1 MELLEQKLKE
11 YIASVAIPKETE
23 PAEIKKV
30 IEENADIT
38 AGMFLK
44 RLKELQI
51 SGSEFLELLGNTKI
65 GNMEFRRIEENP
77 HLKFDELLHILDN
90 SVLDSDDYRMIISV
104 AAQRQALREER
115 RKREQETLLR
125 VEREEK
131 ERLEK
136 EQADEQQAEQKTAAQ
151 EQSAPQEVETARTA
165 ADEPRRLSAA
175 EEIFAKALADVEKQL
190 ESESSTESAAVP
202 TPEITAVIT
211 EEKPSELVYNTDGY
225 TESNINRDQP
235 DLSYGD
241 DESAQ
246 QADNGG
252 EIAYEK
258 PEEITYSQPQEKS
271 EKEDE
276 DDFASFLSGE
286 KIGSTA
292 KDIGDA
298 LGELVDYDEDED
310 ENSGTCRRSR
320 ACLITSLV
328 CVIILFGCAGAL
340 KALRYYGIIPD
351 YVYEIPERIHQEIT
365 DFTSLFDAANAAE
378 GHVSYD
384 LPQELILQQTAGFS
398 VSENAVG
405 EKTVT
410 ALCEDGGKKY
420 ICTAAVTDGKLS
432 DSKSTETDLENP
444 SVAYIGGKFVLIGT
458 KDNMTVVRFY
468 DESTISEGK
477 PVKEYKQSGKI
488 VDYYTIGNEVYLI
501 TYQSF
506 DLSEASS
513 DDLTSFVPSFETGD
527 KTSVVPFANISR
539 PATVN
544 RLNYYT
550 VARISAENDDTVIKA
565 VLCGDINGFA
575 ISGDGFYSCDSIK
588 LNDKYTSRIAR
599 IAFDKDLSQSSTD
612 FDGAVNPSMLFAVNG
627 KVAAAGMEQT
637 ENGNVNVV
645 LCNNSELSSQS
656 VMSGV
661 AAGEKIASA
670 YCGES
675 VLTLVSDGESP
686 MQYNIDL
693 NSMSM
698 AEKAEEPAGTVKVN
712 DKYYA
717 QVKIASDGSGKRTG
731 VTLSVLDGDKNSVA
745 EMTASASSTVQGDWN
760 SYLTS
765 AAADDINK
773 LAVYSTDDKVIFGVP
788 LVYFDGIS
796 QVSEYRFYTFE
807 NDKLT
812 ETGSITLYDEKYQT
826 MFCGI
831 AGGEKPYII
840 TMWDNR
846 IITASADKIKVIS
859 DTVIKPA

>member
-11 YIASVAIPKETE
+11 YIASVAVPKEAE
-23 PAEIKKV
+23 PGEIKKV

-44 RLKELQI
+44 RLKELKI
-51 SGSEFLELLGNTKI
+51 SGSEFLELLGNSKI

-115 RKREQETLLR
+115 KKREQETLIR
-125 VEREEK
+125 VEREER
-131 ERLEK
+131 EREEREREEK
-136 EQADEQQAEQKTAAQ
+136 EQLERELAQQAEQKSAR
-151 EQSAPQEVETARTA
+151 EQITPQESEA
-165 ADEPRRLSAA
+165 AKITPDEQRKLSAA

-190 ESESSTESAAVP
+190 ESEIDIEN
-202 TPEITAVIT
+202 TAVIT
-211 EEKPSELVYNTDGY
+211 EEKTAELVYNTDDY
-225 TESNINRDQP
+225 TDSNINPDQP

-241 DESAQ
+241 EPANE
-246 QADNGG
+246 ADDGG
-252 EIAYEK
+252 EIAEEK
-258 PEEITYSQPQEKS
+258 PEEITYSQPQEES
-271 EKEDE
+271 EKDDE
-276 DDFASFLSGE
+276 DDFESFLSGE

-298 LGELVDYDEDED
+298 LGELVDGEDTEEKED
-310 ENSGTCRRSR
+310 AVTCRRSR

-340 KALRYYGIIPD
+340 KALRYYGIIPE

-365 DFTSLFDAANAAE
+365 DFTSLLDAANAAE
-378 GHVSYD
+378 GHVSYE
-384 LPQELILQQTAGFS
+384 LPQELILQQTAAFN

-405 EKTVT
+405 EKTVV
-410 ALCEDGGKKY
+410 ALCEDGGKRY
-420 ICTAAVTDGKLS
+420 ICAATVSDGKLS
-432 DSKSTETDLENP
+432 GSKSTETDLENP
-444 SVAYIGGKFVLIGT
+444 SVAYIGGRFVLIGT
-458 KDNMTVVRFY
+458 KDSRTIVRFY

-488 VDYYTIGNEVYLI
+488 VDCYTIGNEIYLI
-501 TYQSF
+501 THQSF
-506 DLSEASS
+506 DLSAASA

-550 VARISAENDDTVIKA
+550 VARISAENDDTVVKA

-575 ISGDGFYSCDSIK
+575 VSVDGFYSCDSIK
-588 LNDKYTSRIAR
+588 LNDKYTSRISR

-612 FDGAVNPSMLFAVNG
+612 FDGVINPSMLFAADG
-627 KVAAAGMEQT
+627 RVAAAGMEQT

-661 AAGEKIASA
+661 AAGQKIASA
-670 YCGES
+670 YCGET

-693 NSMSM
+693 NNMSM
-698 AEKAEEPAGTVKVN
+698 AEKAEESAGTVKVN

-731 VTLSVLDGDKNSVA
+731 VTLSVLDADKNTIA

-760 SYLTS
+760 SYLVS

-796 QVSEYRFYTFE
+796 QVSVYRFYTFE
-807 NDKLT
+807 KDKLT

-831 AGGEKPYII
+831 AGGDTPYII

-846 IITASADKIKVIS
+846 IITASADKVKVIS

>member
-11 YIASVAIPKETE
+11 YIASVAIPKEAE

-51 SGSEFLELLGNTKI
+51 SGSEFLELLGNSKI

-125 VEREEK
+125 VELEEKARLEK

-190 ESESSTESAAVP
+190 ESESSTESVALP

-211 EEKPSELVYNTDGY
+211 VEKPSELVYNTDGY

-276 DDFASFLSGE
+276 D
-286 KIGSTA
+286 
-292 KDIGDA
+292 
-298 LGELVDYDEDED
+298 ED

-365 DFTSLFDAANAAE
+365 DFTSLLDAANAAE

-501 TYQSF
+501 TYQNF

-513 DDLTSFVPSFETGD
+513 DNLTSFVPSFETGD

-539 PATVN
+539 PTTVN

-686 MQYNIDL
+686 MQYNMDL

-731 VTLSVLDGDKNSVA
+731 VTLSMLDGDKNSVA